1 MRSRAGIGVLVLAAL
16 AAGGCVSSSKYEQA
30 VADAEEARWRAD
42 RIQLQKTAL
51 EQEVKS
57 LRDQKTK
64 LAEDAELAASEL
76 QRLKDSLD
84 KERGGKD
91 SRVRDLEQRSRD
103 LAAQNRALRQQY
115 DSLRKQNESLK
126 ATVARYQKAL
136 KEPPASL
143 PAVPKLPTAP
153 AAPVAPAAAAAPAA
167 PVAPAVPAAPAP
179 AATPAP
185 APAANVSPVNVNK
198 AFAAEMVLFLGITK
212 EEADKIV
219 AGRPYKVKQ
228 EILVKGVL
236 PKTKFDAIKDRIT
249 VAQ

>member
-1 MRSRAGIGVLVLAAL
+1 
-16 AAGGCVSSSKYEQA
+16 
-30 VADAEEARWRAD
+30 
-42 RIQLQKTAL
+42 L

-64 LAEDAELAASEL
+64 LAEDADLASSEL

-84 KERGGKD
+84 KERGGAS

-126 ATVARYQKAL
+126 GTVARYQKAL
-136 KEPPASL
+136 KEPPPSL
-143 PAVPKLPTAP
+143 PAVPKSPTAP
-153 AAPVAPAAAAAPAA
+153 AAPS
-167 PVAPAVPAAPAP
+167 APAVPAAPVAPVAPPP
-179 AATPAP
+179 AAAP
-185 APAANVSPVNVNK
+185 APAAPPASVSPVNVNK
-198 AFAAEMVLFLGITK
+198 AFAQEMVLFLGITK

-236 PKTKFDAIKDRIT
+236 PKPKFDAIKDRIT